1 MTEEAVVNIWIGP
14 RALLVPWGN
23 PLPNIIRPQ
32 VQVSRESSKWT
43 NLLRILGRG
52 EDHVRKDKMVIIWVP
67 TKRKL

>member
-1 MTEEAVVNIWIGP
+1 MIEKATVNIRIDP

-23 PLPNIIRPQ
+23 LLPNTIRRQ
-32 VQVSRESSKWT
+32 VQVSRESSEWI

-52 EDHVRKDKMVIIWVP
+52 GDHVRKDIKVIIWVP